1 MAYDSRRHRGRQYG
15 ITCGICP
22 EVYDH
27 FSRAQHCLGVV
38 FSAQMVRNKPFV
50 LVLEDD
56 PVSAEALTLVLQD
69 WGAEVAHAAHATH
82 VDGALGDRADELH
95 FIIADYDLGDGP
107 NGVAIA
113 SDLLSTAQR
122 ARVLVLSG
130 TLRARSDIAARN
142 AGFAM
147 MQKPARADAIVA
159 WLEGAE

>member
-1 MAYDSRRHRGRQYG
+1 MD
-15 ITCGICP
+15 
-22 EVYDH
+22 
-27 FSRAQHCLGVV
+27 
-38 FSAQMVRNKPFV
+38 RNKPFV

-69 WGAEVAHAAHATH
+69 WGAEVAHVSNASQ
-82 VDGALGDRADELH
+82 LDRVLDNRVAEIQ
-95 FIIADYDLGDGP
+95 FIIADYDLGEGP

-113 SDLLSTAQR
+113 NDLLTRTQKV
-122 ARVLVLSG
+122 RVLVLSG

-159 WLEGAE
+159 WLEAS

>member
-1 MAYDSRRHRGRQYG
+1 MD
-15 ITCGICP
+15 
-22 EVYDH
+22 
-27 FSRAQHCLGVV
+27 
-38 FSAQMVRNKPFV
+38 RNKPFV

-69 WGAEVAHAAHATH
+69 WGAEVAHAPNA
-82 VDGALGDRADELH
+82 GQLDRALANRASEIQ
-95 FIIADYDLGDGP
+95 FIIADYDLGEGP

-113 SDLLSTAQR
+113 NELLTKTKKV
-122 ARVLVLSG
+122 RVLVLSG

-159 WLEGAE
+159 WLEAS